1 MNKNQSHPEVFKKLN
16 LPAVIAASMTAGY
29 LYSSLILSLP
39 SASASTSSK
48 MCTYALKYN
57 MQYKFNC
64 RWMINSNTKRTIFVD
79 NNETGDRYLIE
90 EGEFKVGP
98 GKYCISKYQVT
109 ICTSERWF

>member
-1 MNKNQSHPEVFKKLN
+1 
-16 LPAVIAASMTAGY
+16 
-29 LYSSLILSLP
+29 
-39 SASASTSSK
+39 
-48 MCTYALKYN
+48 
-57 MQYKFNC
+57 
-64 RWMINSNTKRTIFVD
+64 MINSNTKRTIFVD